1 VTPRLRLVRPGEAH
15 PADAPVPTDSPEP
28 PVPTDSPALHLTLA
42 PPPVARVVA
51 PAAALAELDAL
62 LARDLDNPGCA
73 RLAALSEQVPGRL
86 RAITAAL
93 ARTPCGAAVQAL
105 RSLPPGAPGQ
115 LDALIRCFDRGVAAP
130 ASVPTDSSLPPV
142 PTDSPVVL
150 ALDFRSSR
158 ARGFPDL
165 VARAQAL
172 AARGPAA
179 EFAALDVDHRL
190 HYRLAYFADRCP
202 PAALAAQLRAAHLDL
217 AWLHTR
223 LLRLRGSRLWLG
235 GWRFDVDD
243 PLGPAAQGHLLQAWL
258 RFAEREPA

>member
-1 VTPRLRLVRPGEAH
+1 ML
-15 PADAPVPTDSPEP
+15 
-28 PVPTDSPALHLTLA
+28 LTLA
-42 PPPVARVVA
+42 EHLTRRRLNSLGILSGQQTTSVGDLHYYHTRGQQPLPPLVILHGFGASATSFARV
-51 PAAALAELDAL
+51 LAYLHT
-62 LARDLDNPGCA
+62 RVG
-73 RLAALSEQVPGRL
+73 S
-86 RAITAAL
+86 IL

-190 HYRLAYFADRCP
+190 HYRLAYFADRSP

-258 RFAEREPA
+258 RFAERDPA